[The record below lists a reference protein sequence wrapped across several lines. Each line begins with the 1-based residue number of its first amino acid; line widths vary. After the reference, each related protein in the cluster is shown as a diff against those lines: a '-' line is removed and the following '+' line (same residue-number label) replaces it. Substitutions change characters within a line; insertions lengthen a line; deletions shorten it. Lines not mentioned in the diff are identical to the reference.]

1 MAHLEDAIPG
11 LAEFTRWFAE
21 DATRYVVIGG
31 VAREMIYREA
41 GLWEESGTKDF
52 DMVLIAEALDAP
64 FVAKFIQ
71 FVREARYSHVT
82 KSGDAQMFRFCR
94 PASSAYPHQI
104 ELLSRRPDYLE
115 GIEARIG
122 KVPVENAA
130 YSLSAILLDE
140 AYYGLLASKEA
151 VTHRYGFPTLSHEY
165 LPLFK
170 MKAYLN
176 LREARANGE
185 PVRSGEIGKHRRD
198 IFRLCSLLP
207 PTIRVELPGALRTDV
222 KEFVEIVE
230 CPPHFMK
237 DIGLAAYAPEE
248 VKEIII
254 RTYL

>member
-71 FVREARYSHVT
+71 FVREAHYTHVT

-115 GIEARIG
+115 GIEARI
-122 KVPVENAA
+122 
-130 YSLSAILLDE
+130 
-140 AYYGLLASKEA
+140 
-151 VTHRYGFPTLSHEY
+151 
-165 LPLFK
+165 
-170 MKAYLN
+170 
-176 LREARANGE
+176 
-185 PVRSGEIGKHRRD
+185 
-198 IFRLCSLLP
+198 
-207 PTIRVELPGALRTDV
+207 
-222 KEFVEIVE
+222 
-230 CPPHFMK
+230 
-237 DIGLAAYAPEE
+237 
-248 VKEIII
+248 
-254 RTYL
+254 

>member
-71 FVREARYSHVT
+71 FVREAHYTHVT

-185 PVRSGEIGKHRRD
+185 PVRSGEIQESNRTRYLPACARFCHRQ
-198 IFRLCSLLP
+198 
-207 PTIRVELPGALRTDV
+207 
-222 KEFVEIVE
+222 FVWSYQGHCER
-230 CPPHFMK
+230 M
-237 DIGLAAYAPEE
+237 
-248 VKEIII
+248 
-254 RTYL
+254 

>member
-71 FVREARYSHVT
+71 FVREAHYTHVT

-122 KVPVENAA
+122 KVPVTPPTVCPPFCWMRPTTGFSPRRRPSRTAT
-130 YSLSAILLDE
+130 
-140 AYYGLLASKEA
+140 ASPP
-151 VTHRYGFPTLSHEY
+151 FPTS
-165 LPLFK
+165 
-170 MKAYLN
+170 
-176 LREARANGE
+176 
-185 PVRSGEIGKHRRD
+185 I
-198 IFRLCSLLP
+198 
-207 PTIRVELPGALRTDV
+207 
-222 KEFVEIVE
+222 
-230 CPPHFMK
+230 CPSSK
-237 DIGLAAYAPEE
+237 
-248 VKEIII
+248 
-254 RTYL
+254 